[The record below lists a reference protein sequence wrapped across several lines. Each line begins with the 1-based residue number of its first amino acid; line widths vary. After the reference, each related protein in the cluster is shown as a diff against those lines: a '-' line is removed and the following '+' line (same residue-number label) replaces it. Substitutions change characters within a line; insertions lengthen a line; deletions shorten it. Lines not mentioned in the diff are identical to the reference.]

1 VDRSDAVG
9 DRGARLEEHLQQQT
23 ASRIVVIVPEMIT
36 DASGKFA
43 SAVPTA

>member
-1 VDRSDAVG
+1 LSF
-9 DRGARLEEHLQQQT
+9 QKMT
-23 ASRIVVIVPEMIT
+23 PSNSVVIVPEMIT